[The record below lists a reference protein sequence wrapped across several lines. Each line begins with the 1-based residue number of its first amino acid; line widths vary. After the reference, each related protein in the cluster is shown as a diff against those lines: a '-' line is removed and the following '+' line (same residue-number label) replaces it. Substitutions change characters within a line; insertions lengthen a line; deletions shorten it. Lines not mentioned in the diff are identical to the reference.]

1 MCPPA
6 QAAPACCL
14 AAKWGTPCSAF
25 LLPGGVKP
33 LPPFPKQPLDWE
45 EDIQLWSWFL
55 DRKVRQG
62 DKAIWGHGAVPLPA
76 GSPLGCPG
84 GTVAGQAGQHPPP
97 HLLKCGKVLRHPA
110 PPPWHSGRWG
120 HWCPCPSRSPH
131 RRRSC
136 KRPTPPTFSST
147 PSSECCWLTSSRP
160 CSSSSPVTLSPSP
173 LNSLPASSP
182 PRPPFPPPWLPAPR
196 LATLRLMG
204 NKAAGTACPGS
215 FALGKLRHGE
225 GNGC

>member
-1 MCPPA
+1 MPPSTGSPCLLSGSQMGNTLPCLSA
-6 QAAPACCL
+6 ARWGQAPTPLPQTAPGLGGGHPAL
-14 AAKWGTPCSAF
+14 LLVPGQEGETGGQGDLGTWGCATPSRVSPGM
-25 LLPGGVKP
+25 PGGHSGEAGWPASSLPSSSSLEKGP
-33 LPPFPKQPLDWE
+33 GILPPTLAQW
-45 EDIQLWSWFL
+45 
-55 DRKVRQG
+55 
-62 DKAIWGHGAVPLPA
+62 
-76 GSPLGCPG
+76 PG
-84 GTVAGQAGQHPPP
+84 G
-97 HLLKCGKVLRHPA
+97 
-110 PPPWHSGRWG
+110 G
-120 HWCPCPSRSPH
+120 HWCPCPPSPPH
-131 RRRSC
+131 HRRSC

-160 CSSSSPVTLSPSP
+160 CSSSSPVTPSPSP

-182 PRPPFPPPWLPAPR
+182 PGPPLPPLWLPAPR